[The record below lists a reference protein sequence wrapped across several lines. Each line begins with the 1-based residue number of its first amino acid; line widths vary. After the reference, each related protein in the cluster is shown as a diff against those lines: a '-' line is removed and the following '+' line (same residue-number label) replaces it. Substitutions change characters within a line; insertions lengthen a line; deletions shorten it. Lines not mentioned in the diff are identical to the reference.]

1 MANLETKIGVAQA
14 VGLPLIKAERLL
26 DQAFALLA
34 QAQAAAVEGRRTAR
48 LPLHTGHD
56 SIEQMIVAQQAL
68 HATRKAVHTAHY
80 GFRDIADGMNV
91 PARAYGDHGDT
102 PREADV
108 VMPSRTS
115 GHLSAVAATA
125 AANAA

>member
-1 MANLETKIGVAQA
+1 MADLNTKIAVAQA
-14 VGLPLIKAERLL
+14 VGFPLMKAEKLL
-26 DQAFALLA
+26 DQAFVLLA

-48 LPLHTGHD
+48 LPLHAGHD
-56 SIEQMIVAQQAL
+56 AIDQVVTAQATL
-68 HATRKAVHTAHY
+68 HAARKAVHTAHY

-108 VMPSRTS
+108 VMPGRTS
-115 GHLSAVAATA
+115 GHLSAVAA
-125 AANAA
+125 ANAA